1 MLNKAKKVLIDE
13 KINEPAICEPKEYIS
28 SFCYELFMEYNT
40 PICGGMQLFVT
51 IFI

>member
-1 MLNKAKKVLIDE
+1 MQAQGI
-13 KINEPAICEPKEYIS
+13 YS